1 MGAPGQGRGDKS
13 GGGSLSRPAA
23 RVVPDVPTFAV
34 DTGFWYSVPPHL
46 EDQVD
51 IGSIVRVPLS
61 GRKVRGFVVELGLDR
76 PGPLKD
82 IAAVSGSSA
91 VFDTHLLRSLE
102 WAANHYVAPLSVV
115 LERAAPPNLPRV
127 GAGSDEEEI
136 PPPAPSSH
144 PLFGI
149 ASDAASGKRRPVSAI
164 VTGSGP
170 DWHGAVGPVF
180 AGGRS
185 AMVVVAT
192 AAEVEAHVDL
202 ATQLYGGRVIA
213 VGGDVAS
220 DLTRAWVAAQTPG
233 RLLIGTPRVA
243 TWRVAG
249 LCLAVVIEEGRR
261 AMKDRQTPTIHVRDM
276 LLTRAR
282 VEGFSLV
289 FMGPSPS
296 LEVLAAGAEL
306 SRVGARAWAHVEVV
320 DRSDDPPGSGF
331 LSERAIAALR
341 AVSSEG
347 RRSIVFT
354 HRRLDEASSRCT
366 KCRRVR
372 VCAVCG
378 SRLGRVEACRRC
390 GALAGRCATC
400 GSGSF
405 EEMGSIPDRVASEIN
420 KRVGAAIA
428 AIAPTALPVIVG
440 TERDLAGLGGMTL
453 AVASDVDGLMLGHDY
468 RAGEEAMRMMAR
480 LGNTLGPGPGRRIM
494 LQTSLPDSDLISALR
509 RGEPVGYLERQLS
522 ERARLGLPPA
532 SEMIAVEL
540 RGDEV
545 PPEADGEI
553 RSLDVGVLGPA
564 IGPGKARWL
573 LQGSL
578 GPARIGLRRLAHSWR
593 ERGLTV
599 RIDADPIDL

>member
-13 GGGSLSRPAA
+13 GGRSLSRPAA

-34 DTGFWYSVPPHL
+34 DNGFWYSVPPHL
-46 EDQVD
+46 EPLVD
-51 IGSIVRVPLS
+51 VGSIVRIPLG
-61 GRKVRGFVVELGLDR
+61 GRKTRGFVVELGADR

-91 VFDTHLLRSLE
+91 IYDRQLLRSLE

-127 GAGSDEEEI
+127 RAGENEEVRHS
-136 PPPAPSSH
+136 APSTH
-144 PLFGI
+144 PLRGI
-149 ASDAASGKRRPVSAI
+149 ATDAASGKRRPVSAI
-164 VTGSGP
+164 VTGSRS
-170 DWHGAVGPVF
+170 DWQAAVAPVVE
-180 AGGRS
+180 AGRS
-185 AMVVVAT
+185 AMVVLAT
-192 AAEVEAHVDL
+192 AAEVEAQVE
-202 ATQLYGGRVIA
+202 AAVSIYGTRVTA

-220 DLTRAWVAAQTPG
+220 DLTRAWEAAQAPG
-233 RLLIGTPRVA
+233 RLLIGTPRIA
-243 TWRVAG
+243 AWQVAG
-249 LCLAVVIEEGRR
+249 LALALVIEEGRR
-261 AMKDRQTPTIHVRDM
+261 AMKDRQTPTLHVRDM

-289 FMGPSPS
+289 FMGPTPS

-306 SRVGARAWAHVEVV
+306 TRVGARAWPHVEVV

-331 LSERAIAALR
+331 LSEKAIHALR
-341 AVSSEG
+341 AVSSDG
-347 RRSIVFT
+347 GRSIVFT

-366 KCRRVR
+366 NCRRVR
-372 VCAVCG
+372 VCGVCG
-378 SRLGRVEACRRC
+378 SRLGRVESCRRC
-390 GALAGRCATC
+390 GAAAGPCASC
-400 GSGSF
+400 GSRSF
-405 EEMGSIPDRVASEIN
+405 EDMGSIPDRVAGEIN
-420 KRVGAAIA
+420 KRVGTSIA
-428 AIAPTALPVIVG
+428 AITPTSLPVIVG
-440 TERDLAGLGGMTL
+440 TERDLAGLSGMTL

-480 LGNTLGPGPGRRIM
+480 LGNTLGPGPGRRMM
-494 LQTSLPDSDLISALR
+494 LQTSLPGSALVSALR
-509 RGEPVGYLERQLS
+509 RGDPVGYLEGLLS

-532 SEMIAVEL
+532 SEMIAIEL
-540 RGDEV
+540 RGDV
-545 PPEADGEI
+545 SAVDADAEI
-553 RSLDVGVLGPA
+553 KGLGVVVLGPA
-564 IGPGKARWL
+564 VGPGKARWL